1 MTTRETIESY
11 FGALRARGAWPAWLA
26 DDITFTSLTAPNKV
40 VRGKTAVTQVF
51 ERFYSITTEFAVNS
65 LVVEGER
72 AIALT
77 HYRLQPANGAPSFE
91 SDVAEAFVVR
101 DGRITDFKICFDTA
115 PYPK

>member
-1 MTTRETIESY
+1 MTARETIESY
-11 FGALRARGAWPAWLA
+11 FGELRARGTWQDWLA
-26 DDITFTSLTAPNKV
+26 GEIAFTSLTAPNKV
-40 VRGKTAVTQVF
+40 VRGKPAVTQVLT
-51 ERFYSITTEFAVNS
+51 RFYSTMAELAVNS

-77 HYRLQPANGAPSFE
+77 HYRLRPANGAPDFE

-101 DGRITDFKICFDTA
+101 DGRIADLKICFDTA